1 VTVPTLYV
9 VRHGETDW
17 NAEARLQGQQDVP
30 LNAFGR
36 VQAEEAGE
44 RLRRAVP
51 GYRDLDYV
59 ASPLSRARE
68 TMERLR
74 GALGLDPTVY
84 RVDERLME
92 LSFGD
97 WEGLTWK
104 ELRRRDPEVAARRQ
118 RDKWGLVPPEGE
130 SYAMLAERVAPAL
143 AALADLARDAVIV
156 AHGGIARVMLFLLCE
171 VPRSQAPVVDIWQGK
186 ILVFRDGGYSWI

>member
-1 VTVPTLYV
+1 MTVPTLYF

-44 RLRRAVP
+44 RLRRTVP
-51 GYRDLDYV
+51 DYESLDYV

-74 GALGLDPTVY
+74 AALGLDPAAY
-84 RVDERLME
+84 RMDERLKE
-92 LSFGD
+92 LSFGT

-104 ELRRRDPEVAARRQ
+104 ELRKRDPQIAAQRQ
-118 RDKWGLVPPEGE
+118 RDKWGLVPPGGE
-130 SYAMLAERVAPAL
+130 SYAMLAERVAPAI
-143 AALADLARDAVIV
+143 ADLTRDAVV
-156 AHGGIARVMLFLLCE
+156 VSHGGVARVLLALLCK
-171 VPRSQAPVVDIWQGK
+171 VPRGQAPVMDIWQGK
-186 ILVFRDGGYSWI
+186 VLVFAGGRYRWA

>member
-1 VTVPTLYV
+1 MSVPTLYF

-36 VQAEEAGE
+36 VQAEEAGA
-44 RLRRAVP
+44 RLRALVP
-51 GYRDLDYV
+51 GYANLDYV

-68 TMERLR
+68 TMELLR
-74 GALGLDPTVY
+74 RTLGLDPALY
-84 RVDERLME
+84 RTDERLKE
-92 LSFGD
+92 LSFGT

-104 ELRRRDPEVAARRQ
+104 ELRALDPQVAVRRQ
-118 RDKWGLVPPEGE
+118 RDKWGLVPPAGE

-143 AALADLARDAVIV
+143 ADLTRDAVV
-156 AHGGIARVMLFLLCE
+156 VSHGGIARVLLALLCG
-171 VPRSQAPVVDIWQGK
+171 VPRSQAPIMDIWQGK
-186 ILVFRDGGYSWI
+186 VLVFQDGRYSWV

>member
-74 GALGLDPTVY
+74 GALGLDPTSY
-84 RVDERLME
+84 RVDDRLKE
-92 LSFGD
+92 LSFGR
-97 WEGLTWK
+97 WEGLTWR
-104 ELRRRDPEVAARRQ
+104 ELRKHDPGIAAQRQ
-118 RDKWGLVPPEGE
+118 RDKWGLVPPGGE

-143 AALADLARDAVIV
+143 ADFTRDTVIV
-156 AHGGIARVMLFLLCE
+156 SHGGVARVLLAILCG
-171 VPRSQAPVVDIWQGK
+171 VPRSQAPVTDIWQGK
-186 ILVFRDGGYSWI
+186 ILAFRSGSYSWL